1 MRRILA
7 NIFISEINIP
17 QAGLLTITNVKVSDN
32 LKFAKIYVSFLNNKI
47 NVGELL
53 SIIISKKKLIRYYVS
68 GRLKLKYIPELRFYY
83 DDSFEYAENIDKL
96 INKIHK
102 ND

>member
-1 MRRILA
+1 MEEHRYSRDRRQILRRS
-7 NIFISEINIP
+7 IDRRE
-17 QAGLLTITNVKVSDN
+17 
-32 LKFAKIYVSFLNNKI
+32 NKI
-47 NVGELL
+47 NVSELL
-53 SIIISKKKLIRYYVS
+53 SIIISKTKLIRYYVS
-68 GRLKLKYIPELRFYY
+68 ARLKLKYIPELRFYY

>member
-47 NVGELL
+47 NVSELL

-68 GRLKLKYIPELRFYY
+68 ARLKLKYIPELRFYY